1 MPISAEE
8 FRKLLYCPCQD
19 CGGVLFRIRMDDDW
33 NGVDYKIDNLNGQI
47 ECVKCGAVFL
57 ELGR

>member
-19 CGGVLFRIRMDDDW
+19 CGGVLFRIR
-33 NGVDYKIDNLNGQI
+33 VDYKLDNLNGQI
-47 ECVKCGAVFL
+47 ECVRCGTIFL